1 MNIQEKICTICK
13 ENKDIN
19 LFSNDIHKKD
29 GKRPE
34 CKSCKAIRDKKYR
47 ESNINKIK
55 EKSVEYYQNNKETI
69 KEKVKLWYDENKE
82 QSKESKAKYYQNNK
96 EKMDLA
102 KKEWHDKNK
111 DKMKIWVNTYM
122 KNRYHDNFDYRIKT
136 IMNKRIRDYIRL
148 KTKPTLEFLGCSI
161 DEFKKWIEYQFNE
174 NMNWDN
180 MGSYWSF
187 DHVKPC
193 NSFDFS
199 DEIQILNCY
208 NWTNLRPLKAIENSS
223 KGSKID
229 NNIIEQHNQLLE
241 TYINQYGAPS

>member
-1 MNIQEKICTICK
+1 MDKIEKLCTVCNHI
-13 ENKDIN
+13 KDISF
-19 LFSNDIHKKD
+19 FSNDKYKKD

-34 CKSCKAIRDKKYR
+34 CKSCKANRDKKYK
-47 ESNINKIK
+47 EANINKIK
-55 EKSVEYYQNNKETI
+55 QNSVEYYNNNKETI
-69 KEKVKLWYDENKE
+69 KQRVKIWCEENKE
-82 QSKESKAKYYQNNK
+82 KSKETKAKYYQDNK
-96 EKMDLA
+96 EKIDLA
-102 KKEWHDKNK
+102 KKEWHEKNK
-111 DKMKIWVNTYM
+111 DKMKIWINTYM
-122 KNRYHDNFDYRIKT
+122 KNRYHSNFDYRIKS

-161 DEFKKWIEYQFNE
+161 EDFKKWIEYQFNE
-174 NMNWDN
+174 HMNWDN

-199 DEIQILNCY
+199 DQQQILDCY

-229 NNIIEQHNQLLE
+229 NIIIEQHKKMLE
-241 TYINQYGAPS
+241 LYIKEK